1 MTDDRRTVLRG
12 RYLSLGIGELFAAVV
27 FIWVAFVSALP
38 LLEQP
43 TDALAFWS
51 ALVPL
56 LLILVQAGVYWFLA
70 RRWVKQGTMPPGLAA
85 TYRGFRVLDAVL
97 LLAGLVGIIVWFP
110 DHPFAALGIP
120 FVWLLGVTEYVNYF
134 VVRLAYPPSVWFKR
148 IGEWRTPRLMQDVRA
163 TQRS

>member
-12 RYLSLGIGELFAAVV
+12 RYLSLGLGELFAALV
-27 FIWVAFVSALP
+27 FVWVAFVSMLP

-56 LLILVQAGVYWFLA
+56 LVILVQAGVYWLLA

-85 TYRGFRVLDAVL
+85 TYRGFRVLDAAL
-97 LLAGLVGIIVWFP
+97 LLAGLIGIIVWFP
-110 DHPFAALGIP
+110 AHPFAVIGIP
-120 FVWLLGVTEYVNYF
+120 FVWLLGVVEYVNYF
-134 VVRLAYPPSVWFKR
+134 VVRLAYPPSKWFQR
-148 IGEWRTPRLMQDVRA
+148 VGEWRTPRLMQDVRA
-163 TQRS
+163 AQRS

>member
-1 MTDDRRTVLRG
+1 MTDDRRTALRG
-12 RYLSLGIGELFAAVV
+12 RYLSLGLGELFAALV

-56 LLILVQAGVYWFLA
+56 LVILVQAGVYWLLA

-110 DHPFAALGIP
+110 VHPFAAIGIP
-120 FVWLLGVTEYVNYF
+120 FVWLLGVIEYVNYF
-134 VVRLAYPPSVWFKR
+134 VVRLAYPPSMWFQR
-148 IGEWRTPRLMQDVRA
+148 IGEWRTPRLIQDVWA
-163 TQRS
+163 AHRS

>member
-12 RYLSLGIGELFAAVV
+12 RYLSLGLGELFAALV
-27 FIWVAFVSALP
+27 FVWVAFVSMLP

-51 ALVPL
+51 ALAPL
-56 LLILVQAGVYWFLA
+56 LVILVQAGVYWLLA
-70 RRWVKQGTMPPGLAA
+70 RLWVKQGTMPPGLAA

-110 DHPFAALGIP
+110 AHPFAAIGIP
-120 FVWLLGVTEYVNYF
+120 FVWLFGVIEYVNYF
-134 VVRLAYPPSVWFKR
+134 VIRLVYSPSVWFKR
-148 IGEWRTPRLMQDVRA
+148 IGERRTPRLMQDIRA
-163 TQRS
+163 AQRN

>member
-12 RYLSLGIGELFAAVV
+12 RYLSLGLGELFAALV
-27 FIWVAFVSALP
+27 FVWVAFVSMLP

-51 ALVPL
+51 ALAPL
-56 LLILVQAGVYWFLA
+56 LVILVQAGVYWLLA

-110 DHPFAALGIP
+110 AHPFAAIGIP
-120 FVWLLGVTEYVNYF
+120 FVWLLGVIEYVNYF
-134 VVRLAYPPSVWFKR
+134 VVRLAYPPSVWFQRVGK
-148 IGEWRTPRLMQDVRA
+148 WRTPRLLQDVRA
-163 TQRS
+163 AQRS

>member
-12 RYLSLGIGELFAAVV
+12 RYLSLGLGELFAALV
-27 FIWVAFVSALP
+27 FVWVAFVSMLP

-51 ALVPL
+51 ALAPL
-56 LLILVQAGVYWFLA
+56 LVILVQAGIYWLAA

-110 DHPFAALGIP
+110 AHPFAAIGIP

-163 TQRS
+163 AQRS

>member
-12 RYLSLGIGELFAAVV
+12 RYLSLGLGELFAALV
-27 FIWVAFVSALP
+27 FVWVAFVSMLP

-51 ALVPL
+51 ALAPL
-56 LLILVQAGVYWFLA
+56 LVILVQAGVYWLLA
-70 RRWVKQGTMPPGLAA
+70 RLWVKQGTMPPGLAA

-110 DHPFAALGIP
+110 AHPFAAIGIP
-120 FVWLLGVTEYVNYF
+120 FVWLLGVIEYVNYF
-134 VVRLAYPPSVWFKR
+134 VVRLAYPPSVWFQR
-148 IGEWRTPRLMQDVRA
+148 VGEWRTPRLLQDVRA
-163 TQRS
+163 AQRS

>member
-12 RYLSLGIGELFAAVV
+12 RYLSLGLGELFAAVV

-38 LLEQP
+38 LFERP

-56 LLILVQAGVYWFLA
+56 LLILVQAGVYWLAA
-70 RRWVKQGTMPPGLAA
+70 RRWVKQGIMPPGLAA

-110 DHPFAALGIP
+110 AHPFAAIGIP
-120 FVWLLGVTEYVNYF
+120 FVWLLGVIEYVNYF

-148 IGEWRTPRLMQDVRA
+148 VGERRTPRLMQDVRA
-163 TQRS
+163 ARRS

>member
-12 RYLSLGIGELFAAVV
+12 RYLSLGLGELFAAVV
-27 FIWVAFVSALP
+27 FIWVAFVSMLP

-56 LLILVQAGVYWFLA
+56 LVILVQAGVYWLAA

-85 TYRGFRVLDAVL
+85 TYRGFRVLDAAL

-110 DHPFAALGIP
+110 AHAFAAIGIP

-134 VVRLAYPPSVWFKR
+134 VVRLAYPPSVWFQR
-148 IGEWRTPRLMQDVRA
+148 VGEWRTPRLLQDVRA
-163 TQRS
+163 AQRS